1 MNTGTAATRAA
12 AAEAWTPV
20 LRSAGADGRV
30 LGDQI
35 LGVAH
40 EIASN
45 GLRGPLTDPGRD
57 AEAKARLAGSLF
69 GGKVDD
75 RVVAL
80 LLQALVRGR
89 WSKPV
94 DLVSALHDLGIEAVL
109 VGSAADQSISSV
121 EQEVF
126 AVSKALDSDPE
137 LRQALEPSR
146 TTRTEDRVRLA
157 RRLFAPHLSEAAMDL
172 VTWCV
177 RHEAEGGVPRN
188 LRRVAELAAGLQNR
202 TIADVVTAVPMT
214 TDQEARLRELLGRRL
229 GTEVELNTEVDPAVV
244 GGVKVSVRDL
254 VIDST
259 VRSSVAELRTAL
271 VG

>member
-30 LGDQI
+30 LGGQI
-35 LGVAH
+35 LAVAH

-57 AEAKARLAGSLF
+57 AETKARLAGSLF
-69 GGKVDD
+69 SGKVDD

-80 LLQALVRGR
+80 LQALVRGR
-89 WSKPV
+89 WSQPV

-214 TDQEARLRELLGRRL
+214 AAQEARLRELLGRRL
-229 GTEVELNTEVDPAVV
+229 GADVELNTEVDPAVV

-259 VRSSVAELRTAL
+259 VRSSVAELRAAL
-271 VG
+271 AG

>member
-30 LGDQI
+30 LGGQI
-35 LGVAH
+35 LAVAH

-69 GGKVDD
+69 SGKVDD

-80 LLQALVRGR
+80 LQALVRGR
-89 WSKPV
+89 WSQPV

-109 VGSAADQSISSV
+109 VGSAADRSISSV

-214 TDQEARLRELLGRRL
+214 TDQETRLRELLGRRL

-259 VRSSVAELRTAL
+259 VRSSVSELRTAL

>member
-30 LGDQI
+30 LGGQI
-35 LGVAH
+35 LAVAH

-69 GGKVDD
+69 SGKVDD

-80 LLQALVRGR
+80 LQALVRGR
-89 WSKPV
+89 WSQPV

-188 LRRVAELAAGLQNR
+188 LRRVAELAAGLQER

-214 TDQEARLRELLGRRL
+214 AAQEARLRELLGRRL
-229 GTEVELNTEVDPAVV
+229 GADVELNTEVDPAVV

-259 VRSSVAELRTAL
+259 VRSSVAELRAAL
-271 VG
+271 AG

>member
-30 LGDQI
+30 LGGQI

-75 RVVAL
+75 RVVA

-214 TDQEARLRELLGRRL
+214 TDQEARLRELLGWRL

>member
-1 MNTGTAATRAA
+1 MNTGSAATRAA

-30 LGDQI
+30 LGGQI
-35 LGVAH
+35 LAVAH
-40 EIASN
+40 EIASK
-45 GLRGPLTDPGRD
+45 GLRGPLTDPGRT
-57 AEAKARLAGSLF
+57 AEDKARLASRLF
-69 GGKVDD
+69 AGKVDD

-80 LLQALVRGR
+80 LQALVRGR
-89 WSKPV
+89 WSRPV
-94 DLVSALHDLGIEAVL
+94 DLISALHDLGIEAVL
-109 VGSAADQSISSV
+109 VGSQADESISHV
-121 EQEVF
+121 EQEVLE
-126 AVSKALDSDPE
+126 VSQALDSDPE

-157 RRLFAPHLSEAAMDL
+157 QRLLAPHLSQAAMDL

-214 TDQEARLRELLGRRL
+214 TAQETRLREILSRRL

-244 GGVKVSVRDL
+244 GGVRVSVRDL

-271 VG
+271 AG

>member
-30 LGDQI
+30 LGGQ
-35 LGVAH
+35 LLAVAH

-45 GLRGPLTDPGRD
+45 GLPGPLTDPGRSAD
-57 AEAKARLAGSLF
+57 DKARLVSSLF
-69 GGKVDD
+69 TGKVDD
-75 RVVAL
+75 RVVA

-126 AVSKALDSDPE
+126 AVAKTLDSDPE

-157 RRLFAPHLSEAAMDL
+157 QRLFGPHLSEAATDL

-188 LRRVAELAAGLQNR
+188 LRRVTELAAGLQNR
-202 TIADVVTAVPMT
+202 AIADVVTAVPMT
-214 TDQEARLRELLGRRL
+214 TAQEARLREILSRRL
-229 GTEVELNTEVDPAVV
+229 GTDVELNTEIDPAVV

-259 VRSSVAELRTAL
+259 VRSSLAELRTAL
-271 VG
+271 AG